1 MNTEVLYTKVDSLK
15 NNTYNDTYYIV
26 YFFMMSRVNAGGTIF
41 ETSRETLMK
50 QPNSYLA
57 QVYIFLRI
65 NLAAQNLLIFNLNY
79 IFT

>member
-1 MNTEVLYTKVDSLK
+1 
-15 NNTYNDTYYIV
+15 
-26 YFFMMSRVNAGGTIF
+26 MMFRVNAGGTIF

-65 NLAAQNLLIFNLNY
+65 NLAALNLLIFNLNY